1 MWIIF
6 LVSCGVEFTDR
17 ILASGFRLGKNHH
30 QVNAQGQTM
39 TKKVFYQDSYQ
50 NTHRSEVV
58 EVIGQGVILAETI
71 FYPLGGG
78 QPGDSGRLII
88 HERGYRVVD
97 TRFAED
103 RNNIIHLLE
112 DEDLSAIHAGDPV
125 DMEIDWERR
134 HRLMRMH
141 SSMHLLCSLI
151 SAQATGGAVGETS
164 SRLDFDLQGQ
174 VLDKEQLTAD
184 LNALVAKAIPVSIG
198 SITDEEL
205 EQNPGLVRTMSVQP
219 PRGHGTVRTISI
231 ENIDYQ
237 PCGGTHVRNTDEI
250 GELLVTSVKSKGKQN
265 KRISLALVT
274 P

>member
-1 MWIIF
+1 M
-6 LVSCGVEFTDR
+6 
-17 ILASGFRLGKNHH
+17 
-30 QVNAQGQTM
+30 M
-39 TKKVFYQDSYQ
+39 TEKVFYQDSYQ
-50 NTHRSEVV
+50 KTHRSEVV
-58 EVIGQGVILAETI
+58 EVVDHGVILAATI

-88 HERGYRVVD
+88 NEREYRVLD

-103 RNNIIHLLE
+103 RNNIVHLLE

-174 VLDKEQLTAD
+174 VIDKEQLTAD
-184 LNALVAKAIPVSIG
+184 LNALIAKAIPISIG
-198 SITDEEL
+198 SITDAEL

-231 ENIDYQ
+231 EGTDYQ
-237 PCGGTHVRNTDEI
+237 PCGGTHVRNTAEI
-250 GELLVTSVKSKGKQN
+250 GELLVTSLKNKGKQN
-265 KRISLALVT
+265 KRINLALVK